1 MRTLLNILWNVPGL
15 GFVAAFLWALAGV
28 VMAVTVVGLPWAKAC
43 FTLANYNL
51 GPFGRELASRYDVTG
66 RESLGTGDL
75 GLLANII
82 WFLLAGWWLIVLHV
96 VVACALAITIIG
108 LPFAWAH
115 LKIAAAA
122 LAPVGK
128 VVVPTEVAAHI
139 DQAKAEGWLQDQ
151 HRRWGA

>member
-15 GFVAAFLWALAGV
+15 GFVAALLWAVAGV
-28 VMAVTVVGLPWAKAC
+28 LMAITIIGLPWAKAC
-43 FTLANYNL
+43 FTMANYSL
-51 GPFGRELASRYDVTG
+51 APFGRELASRYEVTG
-66 RESLGTGDL
+66 RYSLGTGDL

-96 VVACALAITIIG
+96 IVACASAITIIG

-128 VVVPTEVAAHI
+128 VVVPTEIAVQI
-139 DQAKAEGWLQDQ
+139 DRDKAQGWLHSQ
-151 HRRWGA
+151 RSRWGG

>member
-15 GFVAAFLWALAGV
+15 GFVAALLWALAGV
-28 VMAVTVVGLPWAKAC
+28 LMAITIIGLPWAKAC
-43 FTLANYNL
+43 FTLANYSL
-51 GPFGRELASRYDVTG
+51 APFGRELVSRYDVTG
-66 RESLGTGDL
+66 HPSLGTGDL
-75 GLLANII
+75 GLLANVI

-96 VVACALAITIIG
+96 VAACALAITIIG

-128 VVVPTEVAAHI
+128 VVVPTEVAVRI
-139 DQAKAEGWLQDQ
+139 DRDRADGWLHDQ
-151 HRRWGA
+151 RRRWGG